1 MATVVWGRS
10 HLKVGSRESIQK
22 KKKSFSSSK
31 CRIGIDIYI
40 YLALGRIPILSPYH
54 VEEGLSLKQE
64 TMEVV
69 ITSGLKEEVEEFVFS
84 EPNQNWTI
92 Q

>member
-1 MATVVWGRS
+1 MQNWNRY
-10 HLKVGSRESIQK
+10 
-22 KKKSFSSSK
+22 
-31 CRIGIDIYI
+31 IYI